1 MRLAHVW
8 YHAYALPDSKLNPK
22 KENMQHPPG
31 GACRHQVLPSWIQG
45 TEDGGYANLLQLALG

>member
-31 GACRHQVLPSWIQG
+31 GACRHQVLQSWIRG
-45 TEDGGYANLLQLALG
+45 TEDGGYASLL